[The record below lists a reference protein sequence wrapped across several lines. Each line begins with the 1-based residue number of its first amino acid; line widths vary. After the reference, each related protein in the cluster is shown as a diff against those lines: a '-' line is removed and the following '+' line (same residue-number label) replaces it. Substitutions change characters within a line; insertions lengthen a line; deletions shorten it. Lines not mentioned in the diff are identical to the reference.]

1 MKEKDTS
8 MLWVGLTTFMLLL
21 VTLLASMNFRFTW
34 VFFATIVGQGFLVL
48 MVMRV
53 LQSPYT
59 TEKTFEDF
67 YEDHPICNREDALLS
82 KNK

>member
-1 MKEKDTS
+1 MKKKDTS

-21 VTLLASMNFRFTW
+21 VTLLASLNFRFSW
-34 VFFATIVGQGFLVL
+34 VFFATIIGQGFLVL

-59 TEKTFEDF
+59 TDKTFEDF
-67 YEDHPICNREDALLS
+67 YEDHPIRSREDALFRQD
-82 KNK
+82 